1 MPKLSDTKKRKKLRL
16 FRKNKK
22 KAGKIMRTSSK
33 SVEDASDMA
42 SNIND
47 ETSKSRTTIERR

>member
-1 MPKLSDTKKRKKLRL
+1 MPKLSDTKKRKKLRF

-22 KAGKIMRTSSK
+22 KDGKIMRTSSK

-47 ETSKSRTTIERR
+47 EASKSRTTIERR